1 MMKTVRKDTSLKL
14 MLIILSNCRRHSD
27 LPFLPKWIK
36 IDERQNSVCLLIARK
51 ICHRDKSPEQRPWT
65 VGHVLILV
73 KVYKIIEVNQ
83 LGWFKPYID
92 KNTEL
97 RMRVENDFVKN
108 FFKLMNSCDYGKTMG
123 NVRKDRDTK
132 LVTTDKRRNY
142 IASELIYHTT
152 NSFSENL
159 VRDENELNKC

>member
-1 MMKTVRKDTSLKL
+1 
-14 MLIILSNCRRHSD
+14 
-27 LPFLPKWIK
+27 
-36 IDERQNSVCLLIARK
+36 
-51 ICHRDKSPEQRPWT
+51 
-65 VGHVLILV
+65 
-73 KVYKIIEVNQ
+73 
-83 LGWFKPYID
+83 
-92 KNTEL
+92 
-97 RMRVENDFVKN
+97 MRVQNDFVKN